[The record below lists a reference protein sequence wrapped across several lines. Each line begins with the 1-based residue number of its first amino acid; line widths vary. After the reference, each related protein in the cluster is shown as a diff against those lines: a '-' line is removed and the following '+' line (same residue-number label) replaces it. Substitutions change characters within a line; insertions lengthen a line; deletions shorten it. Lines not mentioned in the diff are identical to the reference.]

1 MKRRDFCKA
10 TLITTTMAL
19 LFKTKIGWA
28 EEQHYNYQN
37 AHALSPK
44 LTEVASIPWLC
55 NAVALTHSGR
65 LFAGLPRWPTN
76 EKTPSVAEILPDGKL
91 QPFPGGK
98 WNQGVEGSNNG
109 EDVFVCVN
117 TIHIFDDDTLWV
129 VDQGNKNLS
138 RNAQKLLQFDTNTGK
153 LLRRFT
159 FSETILPE
167 GGNINDLRLDS
178 ENIYLTDSGLGA
190 IIVINLKTEK
200 MLRRLAG
207 HYSTQAT
214 SDRPPFGEN
223 GQLLQKSDGSMV
235 LVNSDPIE
243 ISPDGKWLYYQPLT
257 GPLYKVPTQALRDE
271 TLSEDELG
279 KRVQFVYDTPTLV
292 GTAIDSKGN
301 IYLAE
306 FDRPRVTVLAP
317 DGSLRVVVEDE
328 RLWGPDAMFISNK
341 HELYIPCPQSGRL
354 AANRGPGGKDAV
366 VRPYRI
372 YKLTLPVS
380 AGVAEKVPPV
390 SL

>member
-10 TLITTTMAL
+10 TLMTTTLAL
-19 LFKTKIGWA
+19 LFKTKIGRA
-28 EEQHYNYQN
+28 EEFHYNYQN
-37 AHALSPK
+37 AHTLSSK
-44 LTEVASIPWLC
+44 LTEVASLPWLC
-55 NAVALTHSGR
+55 NAVAVTRTGR

-76 EKTPSVAEILPDGKL
+76 EKTPSVAEILPNGSL

-98 WNQGVEGSNNG
+98 WNQGVGDSNG

-138 RNAQKLLQFDTNTGK
+138 RDAQKLLQFDIKTRK

-159 FSETILPE
+159 FDETILPE
-167 GGNINDLRLDS
+167 GGNINDLRLDK

-190 IIVINLKTEK
+190 IIVINQKTGT

-214 SDRPPFGEN
+214 STRPPIGEK

-235 LVNSDPIE
+235 MVNADPIE

-257 GPLYKVPTQALRDE
+257 GPLYKVPTNALRDE
-271 TLSEDELG
+271 KLPEHALG
-279 KRVQFVYDTPTLV
+279 ERVQFVYDTPTLV

-306 FDRPRVTVLAP
+306 FDRPRITVLAP
-317 DGSLRVVVEDE
+317 DGTLQVVVEDE

-354 AANRGPGGKDAV
+354 AANRGPEGKDAV
-366 VRPYRI
+366 IRPYHI
-372 YKLTLPVS
+372 YKLALPAS
-380 AGVAEKVPPV
+380 AGMAEKVPPV
-390 SL
+390 SM